1 MKSIKKKNTIISIF
15 KDDDIKRVVNTM
27 DKGLK
32 YFLQTSFRKKTKED
46 NFYF

>member
-1 MKSIKKKNTIISIF
+1 MKSIKMKNTIISIF

-32 YFLQTSFRKKTKED
+32 RLIQTPLKKKI
-46 NFYF
+46 

>member
-27 DKGLK
+27 GKGLK
-32 YFLQTSFRKKTKED
+32 HLLQTPFKKK
-46 NFYF
+46 NKRG

>member
-15 KDDDIKRVVNTM
+15 FVVYIKRVVNTM

-32 YFLQTSFRKKTKED
+32 HLLQTPFKKKIKDD
-46 NFYF
+46 NFHF